1 LGSRELHK
9 ARLSDLERLLE
20 LRGTDKLP
28 PGKRDHWMFVVG
40 CSMSF
45 LMGPEALEKKL
56 IALGSKRAD
65 WSEAET
71 RSRMDSVISRANSAA
86 GGEMVPWKG
95 QQRDTRYRLTNET
108 IIQILEIT
116 PEEEQHLETIVTG
129 ERKQEI
135 RRKRDRKRKE
145 KKRRSEGVRP
155 WDEYLAEMKE
165 SRQHDRHRAKE
176 LKDQGMSKREISR
189 QLGISHTQVRR
200 LLESGESEE

>member
-1 LGSRELHK
+1 M
-9 ARLSDLERLLE
+9 
-20 LRGTDKLP
+20 P
-28 PGKRDHWMFVVG
+28 PRQRDGWMFVAG

-45 LMGPEALEKKL
+45 LMDPRSLEKKL
-56 IALGSKRAD
+56 IDLGQKRAG

-71 RSRMDSVISRANSAA
+71 RSRMHSVIANARSAA
-86 GGEMVPWKG
+86 NGETTLWNG
-95 QQRDTRYRLTNET
+95 QQRDTRYRLMNET

-116 PEEEQHLETIVTG
+116 PEEQQHLETIVSG
-129 ERKQEI
+129 ERKQEN

-155 WDEYLAEMKE
+155 WDEYLAERKE

-189 QLGISHTQVRR
+189 QLRISHTQVRR